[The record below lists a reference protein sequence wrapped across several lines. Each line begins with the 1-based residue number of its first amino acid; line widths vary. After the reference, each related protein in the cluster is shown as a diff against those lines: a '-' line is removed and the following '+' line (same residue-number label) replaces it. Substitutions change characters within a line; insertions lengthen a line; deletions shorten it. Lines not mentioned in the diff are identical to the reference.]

1 MGFDKRAITVDGV
14 RVNADTSELAINSID
29 QAQRTSS
36 KMIAFWA
43 SVWGAA
49 EGEREAVDARYRQ
62 WRAQATK
69 ALLDSDPKLAEWK
82 VKANI
87 EAHADF
93 LKLKSALAKAID
105 NATTARGM
113 WEACIRRSNLA
124 QSVGANKRET
134 MRKMGDDTTRENPAD
149 DDSDADMPRVK
160 KETEPEKRKRLRKV
174 LEAKAGKQ
182 KETSEH
188 G

>member
-1 MGFDKRAITVDGV
+1 MGFDKRAIVVDGV
-14 RVNADTSELAINSID
+14 RVNVDSSELTIDSID

-36 KMIAFWA
+36 RMIAFWA

-49 EGEREAVDARYRQ
+49 EAEREAADAKYRQ
-62 WRAQATK
+62 WRAQATWE
-69 ALLDSDPKLAEWK
+69 LLNSDPKLSEWK
-82 VKANI
+82 VKASI

-93 LKLKSALAKAID
+93 LKLKNALAKAID
-105 NATTARGM
+105 HATTARGM

-134 MRKMGDDTTRENPAD
+134 MRKMGDDTTREGGDD
-149 DDSDADMPRVK
+149 DDSDAPTAPVK
-160 KETEPEKRKRLRKV
+160 KENEPQQRERLRKV
-174 LEAKAGKQ
+174 LKGKKQ
-182 KETSEH
+182 KETKEH

>member
-14 RVNADTSELAINSID
+14 RVNVDTSELTIDSID

-36 KMIAFWA
+36 RMIAFWA

-49 EGEREAVDARYRQ
+49 EAEREVADAKYRQ

-69 ALLDSDPKLAEWK
+69 ALLDDDPKLAEWK
-82 VKANI
+82 VKAAI

-93 LKLKSALAKAID
+93 LRLKNALAKAID
-105 NATTARGM
+105 HATTARGM

-134 MRKMGDDTTRENPAD
+134 MRKLGDDTTREGGGD
-149 DDSDADMPRVK
+149 DDSDAPTASVK
-160 KETEPEKRKRLRKV
+160 KENEPQQRERLRKV
-174 LEAKAGKQ
+174 LGKGKKQ
-182 KETSEH
+182 KETKEH